1 MKTEKAYRRWQVCMK
16 IGKKVCRC
24 HQLPERSF
32 FIRGYQFPLCA
43 RCTGIVLGFLIA
55 PIITI
60 FWKGNLWL
68 SLALVAIMVA
78 DGLIQLKTKY
88 RSTNPRRLLTGLGA
102 GYAFFNLLFLII
114 WNIVLYVKK

>member
-1 MKTEKAYRRWQVCMK
+1 MKTEKSFHRWQILMK
-16 IGKKVCRC
+16 VGRNVCRC

-43 RCTGIVLGFLIA
+43 RCTGIVLGLLIA

-68 SLALVAIMVA
+68 SLALIAIMTA
-78 DGLIQLKTKY
+78 DGLIQLKTRY
-88 RSTNPRRLLTGLGA
+88 RSTNPRRFITGFGA
-102 GYAFFNLLFLII
+102 GYAFFDLLFLIVWYI
-114 WNIVLYVKK
+114 IQHIKT